1 MRAIAIIAAALCAA
15 TPALAQWVAVACTF
29 ETQCY
34 EAEACDDAA
43 LRVKLSAG
51 ETPGSVQ
58 MRSPEETVIGT
69 PGGSDT
75 TSLTWIAETD
85 TAIHL
90 MSWGA
95 DGSAR
100 YTLHLTLGPAVVS
113 YLGSCE
119 AEK

>member
-1 MRAIAIIAAALCAA
+1 MKAVVFSATALCAA
-15 TPALAQWVAVACTF
+15 TPALAEWVTVACSF
-29 ETQCY
+29 KTQCY
-34 EAEACDDAA
+34 EADACDDAA
-43 LRVKLSAG
+43 LLVKLSAG
-51 ETPGSVQ
+51 DTPGTVQ

-75 TSLTWIAETD
+75 TSLTWIAETE
-85 TAIHL
+85 TAVHL

-100 YTLHLTLGPAVVS
+100 YSLHLTLGPAVVS